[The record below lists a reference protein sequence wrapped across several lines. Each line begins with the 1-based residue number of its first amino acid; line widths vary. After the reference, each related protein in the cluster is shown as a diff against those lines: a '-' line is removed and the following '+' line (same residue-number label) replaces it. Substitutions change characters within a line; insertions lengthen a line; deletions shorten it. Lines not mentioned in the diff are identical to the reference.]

1 VRTDSANTASI
12 PSLFS
17 DAPLSTRS
25 FIWLRW
31 KLTPYR
37 EIAVVLP
44 KVGRILDLG
53 SGHGLLALALSLG
66 SERREIIGIDHDQ
79 ARVRLAERAAA
90 RSGIPSKPRF
100 EAGDLEKALATF
112 ASESLSGIAM
122 IDILHYLAPEA
133 QQVLLREAARVLEPG
148 GILALREVDPQGG
161 PAAIWNR
168 LYENVA
174 TRIGFTQSART
185 HLTFRSVPGWTSIL
199 KTAGFEVHS
208 EPCGSALFSDVL
220 FVARRPV

>member
-1 VRTDSANTASI
+1 VRTNSANTTSI

-25 FIWLRW
+25 FVWLRW
-31 KLTPYR
+31 RFTPYR
-37 EIAVVLP
+37 EIAEKLP
-44 KVGRILDLG
+44 TAGRIVDLG
-53 SGHGLLALALSLG
+53 SGHGLLALALSIG
-66 SERREIIGIDHDQ
+66 SNRREIIAIDHDQ

-90 RSGIPSKPRF
+90 RSGSPSKPRF
-100 EAGDLEKALATF
+100 EIGDLEKALATF
-112 ASESLSGIAM
+112 ATGSLSGIAM

-133 QQVLLREAARVLEPG
+133 QAVLLRQAARVLEPG

-161 PAAIWNR
+161 PAAVWNGF
-168 LYENVA
+168 YENVS
-174 TRIGFTQSART
+174 TRIGFTQSGRT
-185 HLTFRSVPGWTSIL
+185 HLTFRSVSGWTTML
-199 KTAGFEVHS
+199 ETVGFDVHS